1 MTTGPPEN
9 SALGDRSVTHPLVTY
24 RVVCAQNQRDLY
36 HRVGNVA
43 REDSVLSTMQDV
55 PLLISRIL
63 THGSTVHGSSRVT
76 TWTGESEPHRRTF
89 AEIGA
94 RAARLAHALRDE
106 LGVTGDDRVGTL
118 MWNNSEHVE
127 AYFAVPS
134 MGAVLHTLNLRLPA
148 EQLVWIVNHAAD
160 KVVIV
165 NGSLVPLLAPLL
177 PQLPTVEH
185 IVVSGPGDR
194 APLAGAAARVHEYE
208 ELIAGRPDHYDWPEL
223 DERQAAAMCY
233 TSGTTGEPKGVVYS
247 HRSVYLHSMQVNM
260 AQSMGLTDQDTS
272 LVVVPQF
279 HVNAWGLPHATFM
292 TGVNL
297 LMPDRFLQP
306 APLAEMIESERPT
319 HAAAVPT
326 IWQGLLGELTARP
339 RDVSSLAQVTIG
351 GAACPPSLMTAFDKL
366 GMRVCHAW
374 GMTETSPL
382 GTVARPPAHAA
393 GTDEEFRYRVTQG
406 RFPAGVE
413 ARLTGPDGARLP
425 WDGESAGELEVR
437 GPWIAGA
444 YYNGPDAEPLRPG
457 DKFSADGW
465 LKTGDVGTISP
476 DGYLTL
482 TDRAKDVIK
491 SGGEWISSV
500 ELENA
505 LMSHPDVAEAAVV
518 AVPDD
523 KWGER
528 PLATVVLRPGASAD
542 FLALRT
548 FLAEEV
554 RIARWQLPERWTTVE
569 SVPKTSV
576 GKFDKKVL
584 RRRYAEGEL
593 EVTRL

>member
-1 MTTGPPEN
+1 M
-9 SALGDRSVTHPLVTY
+9 
-24 RVVCAQNQRDLY
+24 
-36 HRVGNVA
+36 
-43 REDSVLSTMQDV
+43 LSTMQDV

-63 THGSTVHGSSRVT
+63 THGSTIHGSSQVI
-76 TWTGESEPHRRTF
+76 TWTGEDEPHRRSF
-89 AEIGA
+89 AEIGTRSA
-94 RAARLAHALRDE
+94 QLAHALRED
-106 LGVTGDDRVGTL
+106 LGVRDDDRVATL
-118 MWNNSEHVE
+118 AWNNAEHVE
-127 AYFAVPS
+127 AYFAIPS

-148 EQLVWIVNHAAD
+148 EQLAWIVNHAAD
-160 KVVIV
+160 RVVIA
-165 NGSLVPLLAPLL
+165 NGSLLPLLAPLL
-177 PQLPTVEH
+177 PHLPTVEH
-185 IVVSGPGDR
+185 IVVTGPGDR
-194 APLAGAAARVHEYE
+194 TPLDGVRPRVHEYE
-208 ELIAGRPDHYDWPEL
+208 ELIAGKPATYDWPEL
-223 DERQAAAMCY
+223 DERRAAAMCY
-233 TSGTTGEPKGVVYS
+233 TSGTTGDPKGVVYS

-260 AQSMGLTDQDTS
+260 TESMGLTDQDTS

-292 TGVNL
+292 TGVSM

-306 APLAEMIESERPT
+306 APLAEMIERERPT

-326 IWQGLLGELTARP
+326 IWQGLLAELTARP
-339 RDVSSLAQVTIG
+339 RDVSSLHQVTIG
-351 GAACPPSLMTAFDKL
+351 GSACPPSLMEAFDAL

-382 GTVARPPAHAA
+382 GTVARPPAHAV
-393 GTDEEFRYRVTQG
+393 GTDEEFGYRLTQG
-406 RFPAGVE
+406 RFPTGVE
-413 ARLTGPDGARLP
+413 ARLTGPGGERLP

-437 GPWIAGA
+437 GTWIAGA
-444 YYNGPDAEPLRPG
+444 YYNGPGAEPLRPA
-457 DKFSADGW
+457 DKFSEDGW

-476 DGYLTL
+476 DGFLTL

-500 ELENA
+500 DLENA

-528 PLATVVLRPGASAD
+528 PLATVVLKEGATAD
-542 FLALRT
+542 FASLRS
-548 FLAEEV
+548 FLAEEGK
-554 RIARWQLPERWTTVE
+554 IAKWQLPERWTIIE

-584 RRRYAEGEL
+584 RRQYAEGKL
-593 EVTRL
+593 DVQRL

>member
-1 MTTGPPEN
+1 MSP
-9 SALGDRSVTHPLVTY
+9 
-24 RVVCAQNQRDLY
+24 
-36 HRVGNVA
+36 
-43 REDSVLSTMQDV
+43 REDAVLSTMQDV

-63 THGSTVHGSSRVT
+63 THGSRVHGASQVI
-76 TWTGESEPHRRTF
+76 TWTGEGEPHRRSF
-89 AEIGA
+89 AEIGD
-94 RAARLAHALRDE
+94 RAAQLAHALRDD
-106 LGVTGDDRVGTL
+106 LGVRGDDRVATL
-118 MWNNSEHVE
+118 MWNNAEHTE
-127 AYFAVPS
+127 AYFAIPS

-160 KVVIV
+160 KVVLV
-165 NGSLVPLLAPLL
+165 NGSLIPMIAPLL
-177 PQLPTVEH
+177 SKLPTVEH

-194 APLAGAAARVHEYE
+194 SLLDGATVAVHEYE
-208 ELIAGRPDHYDWPEL
+208 ELIAGKPTGYDWPEL
-223 DERQAAAMCY
+223 DERRAAAMCY
-233 TSGTTGEPKGVVYS
+233 TSGTTGDPKGVVYS
-247 HRSVYLHSMQVNM
+247 HRSIYLHSMQVNM
-260 AQSMGLTDQDTS
+260 AQSMGLTDQDIS

-306 APLAEMIESERPT
+306 GPLAEMIERERPT

-339 RDVSSLAQVTIG
+339 RDVSSLTQVTIG

-382 GTVARPPAHAA
+382 GTIARPPAHAV
-393 GTDEEFRYRVTQG
+393 GTAEEFAYRLTQG
-406 RFPAGVE
+406 RFPASVE
-413 ARLTGPDGARLP
+413 ARLSGPGGERLP

-444 YYNGPDAEPLRPG
+444 YYNGPDAEPLRPE
-457 DKFSADGW
+457 DKFSEDGW

-476 DGYLTL
+476 DGFLTL

-518 AVPDD
+518 AVPDE

-528 PLATVVLRPGASAD
+528 PLATVVLREGSTAT
-542 FLALRT
+542 FEALRI
-548 FLAEEV
+548 FLAEEGK
-554 RIARWQLPERWTTVE
+554 IAKWQLPERWTVIAA
-569 SVPKTSV
+569 VPKTSV

-584 RRRYAEGEL
+584 RKRYAEGEL
-593 EVTRL
+593 DVTSL

>member
-1 MTTGPPEN
+1 M
-9 SALGDRSVTHPLVTY
+9 
-24 RVVCAQNQRDLY
+24 
-36 HRVGNVA
+36 
-43 REDSVLSTMQDV
+43 LSTMQDV
-55 PLLISRIL
+55 PLTVTRIL
-63 THGSTVHGSSRVT
+63 THGVLVHGRSRII
-76 TWTGESEPHRRTF
+76 TWTGEDEPQRRSF
-89 AEIGA
+89 AEAGA
-94 RAARLAHALRDE
+94 RAVQLANALRDE
-106 LGVTGDDRVGTL
+106 LGVRGDDRVATL
-118 MWNNSEHVE
+118 MWNNAEHVE
-127 AYFAVPS
+127 AYFAIPS

-160 KVVIV
+160 RVVIV
-165 NGSLVPLLAPLL
+165 NGSLIPLLAPLL
-177 PQLPTVEH
+177 SKLPTVEH
-185 IVVSGPGDR
+185 VVVSGPGDR
-194 APLAGAAARVHEYE
+194 APLDGTHVRVHEYE
-208 ELIAGRPDHYDWPEL
+208 ELIAGRPTTYDWPEL

-233 TSGTTGEPKGVVYS
+233 TSGTTGDPKGVVYS
-247 HRSVYLHSMQVNM
+247 HRSIYLHSMQVNM
-260 AQSMGLTDQDTS
+260 TESMGLTDQDTS

-292 TGVNL
+292 TGVNM

-306 APLAEMIESERPT
+306 APLAEMIEREKPT

-326 IWQGLLGELTARP
+326 IWQGLLAELHAKP
-339 RDVSSLAQVTIG
+339 RDVSSLTQVTIG
-351 GAACPPSLMTAFDKL
+351 GSACPPSLMEAFDAL

-382 GTVARPPAHAA
+382 GTVARPPAHAV
-393 GTDEEFRYRVTQG
+393 GTDEELSYRLTQG
-406 RFPAGVE
+406 RFPTGVE
-413 ARLTGPDGARLP
+413 ARLTGPGGERLP

-444 YYNGPDAEPLRPG
+444 YYNGPDAEPLRPA
-457 DKFSADGW
+457 DKFSEDGW
-465 LKTGDVGTISP
+465 LKTGDVGTISA
-476 DGYLTL
+476 DGFLTL

-528 PLATVVLRPGASAD
+528 PLATVVLREGATAD
-542 FLALRT
+542 FRSLRA
-548 FLAEEV
+548 FLAEEA
-554 RIARWQLPERWTTVE
+554 RIAKWQLPERWTLVQA
-569 SVPKTSV
+569 VPKTSV

-584 RRRYAEGEL
+584 RRQYADGQL
-593 EVTRL
+593 DVTNL

>member
-1 MTTGPPEN
+1 M
-9 SALGDRSVTHPLVTY
+9 
-24 RVVCAQNQRDLY
+24 
-36 HRVGNVA
+36 
-43 REDSVLSTMQDV
+43 LSTMQDV

-63 THGSTVHGSSRVT
+63 THGSTIHGKSQVT
-76 TWTGESEPHRRTF
+76 TWTGEAEPQRRSF

-94 RAARLAHALRDE
+94 RAAQLAHALRE
-106 LGVTGDDRVGTL
+106 LGVEDGQAAGTL
-118 MWNNSEHVE
+118 MWNNAEHVE
-127 AYFAVPS
+127 AYLAIPS

-148 EQLVWIVNHAAD
+148 EQLIWIVNHAAD
-160 KVVIV
+160 RVVIV
-165 NGSLVPLLAPLL
+165 NGSLLPLLAPLL
-177 PQLPTVEH
+177 PHLPTLEH
-185 IVVSGPGDR
+185 LVVSGPGDR
-194 APLAGAAARVHEYE
+194 SVLDDIDGAGPQVHEYE
-208 ELIAGRPDHYDWPEL
+208 ELLAGRPTAYDWPQL

-233 TSGTTGEPKGVVYS
+233 TSGTTGDPKGVVYS
-247 HRSVYLHSMQVNM
+247 HRSIYLHSMQVNM
-260 AQSMGLTDQDTS
+260 AESMGLTDQDTT

-292 TGVNL
+292 AGVSM

-306 APLAEMIESERPT
+306 APLADMIEREKPT

-326 IWQGLLGELTARP
+326 IWQGLLAEVIARP
-339 RDVSSLAQVTIG
+339 RDLTSMRRVTIG
-351 GAACPPSLMTAFDKL
+351 GAACPPSLMEAYDKL
-366 GMRVCHAW
+366 GVRLCHAW

-382 GTVARPPAHAA
+382 GTMSNPPAGLSA
-393 GTDEEFRYRVTQG
+393 EEEWPYRITQG

-413 ARLTGPDGARLP
+413 ARLAGPGGAFLP

-444 YYNGPDAEPLRPG
+444 YFGGAGGDDFRPA
-457 DKFSADGW
+457 DKFSPDGW
-465 LKTGDVGTISP
+465 LRTGDVGVISP

-491 SGGEWISSV
+491 SGGEWISSQ

-505 LMSHPDVAEAAVV
+505 LMAHPEVVEAAVV

-528 PLATVVLRPGASAD
+528 PLATVVLKPGATAD
-542 FLALRT
+542 YAALKS
-548 FLAEEV
+548 FLAEK
-554 RIARWQLPERWTTVE
+554 IAKWQLPERWALIE

-576 GKFDKKVL
+576 GKFDKKVI
-584 RRRYAEGEL
+584 RRQYADGEL
-593 EVTRL
+593 EVTELR

>member
-1 MTTGPPEN
+1 M
-9 SALGDRSVTHPLVTY
+9 
-24 RVVCAQNQRDLY
+24 
-36 HRVGNVA
+36 
-43 REDSVLSTMQDV
+43 LSTMQDV

-63 THGSTVHGSSRVT
+63 THGSTVHGRSRVT
-76 TWTGESEPHRRTF
+76 TWTGEAEPQRRSF
-89 AEIGA
+89 ADIGA
-94 RAARLAHALRDE
+94 RSAQLAHALRDE
-106 LGVTGDDRVGTL
+106 LGVRDDERVATL
-118 MWNNSEHVE
+118 MWNNADHVE
-127 AYFAVPS
+127 AYFAIPS

-148 EQLVWIVNHAAD
+148 EQLLWIVHHAAD
-160 KVVIV
+160 RVIIV
-165 NGSLVPLLAPLL
+165 NGSLIPLLAPLL
-177 PQLPTVEH
+177 SRLSTVEH

-194 APLAGAAARVHEYE
+194 SALTGADARVHEYE
-208 ELIAGRPDHYDWPEL
+208 ELIADRPTAYDWPEL

-233 TSGTTGEPKGVVYS
+233 TSGTTGDPKGVVYS
-247 HRSVYLHSMQVNM
+247 HRSIYLHSMQVNM

-292 TGVNL
+292 TGVNM

-306 APLAEMIESERPT
+306 APLAEMIEREKPT

-326 IWQGLLGELTARP
+326 IWQGLLAELQARP
-339 RDVSSLAQVTIG
+339 RDVSSLSQVTIG
-351 GAACPPSLMTAFDKL
+351 GSACPPSLMAAFDEL

-382 GTVARPPAHAA
+382 GTVARPPAHAI
-393 GTDEEFRYRVTQG
+393 GTEEEFAYRLTQG
-406 RFPAGVE
+406 RFPASVE
-413 ARLTGPDGARLP
+413 ARLTGPDGERLP
-425 WDGESAGELEVR
+425 WDGETAGELEVR

-444 YYNGPDAEPLRPG
+444 YYNGPDAEPLRPA
-457 DKFSADGW
+457 DKISEDGW
-465 LKTGDVGTISP
+465 LKTGDVGIISP
-476 DGYLTL
+476 DGFLTL

-518 AVPDD
+518 AVPDE

-528 PLATVVLRPGASAD
+528 PLATVVLREGATAD
-542 FLALRT
+542 FEALRA
-548 FLAEEV
+548 FLAEEGH
-554 RIARWQLPERWTTVE
+554 IARWQLPERWTVIE

-584 RRRYAEGEL
+584 RRQYADGRL
-593 EVTRL
+593 DITRL

>member
-1 MTTGPPEN
+1 
-9 SALGDRSVTHPLVTY
+9 
-24 RVVCAQNQRDLY
+24 
-36 HRVGNVA
+36 
-43 REDSVLSTMQDV
+43 MQDV

-63 THGSTVHGSSRVT
+63 THGSRVHGESQVT
-76 TWTGESEPHRRTF
+76 TWTGEAEPHRRSF
-89 AEIGA
+89 AEVGD
-94 RAARLAHALRDE
+94 RAAQLAHALRDD
-106 LGVTGDDRVGTL
+106 LGVRDDDRVATL
-118 MWNNSEHVE
+118 MWNNAEHTE
-127 AYFAVPS
+127 AYFAIPS

-160 KVVIV
+160 GVVIV
-165 NGSLVPLLAPLL
+165 NGSLIPMIAPLL
-177 PQLPTVEH
+177 GKLPTVRH

-194 APLAGAAARVHEYE
+194 APLEGATAAVHEYE
-208 ELIAGRPDHYDWPEL
+208 DLIAGKPTTYDWPEL
-223 DERQAAAMCY
+223 DERRAAAMCY
-233 TSGTTGEPKGVVYS
+233 TSGTTGDPKGVVYS
-247 HRSVYLHSMQVNM
+247 HRSIYLHSMQVNM

-306 APLAEMIESERPT
+306 APLAEMIEKERPS

-339 RDVSSLAQVTIG
+339 RDVSSLTQVTIG
-351 GAACPPSLMTAFDKL
+351 GSACPPSLMAAFDKL

-382 GTVARPPAHAA
+382 GTVSRPPAHVV
-393 GTDEEFRYRVTQG
+393 GTEQEFAYRLTQG

-413 ARLTGPDGARLP
+413 ARLTGPGGERLP

-444 YYNGPDAEPLRPG
+444 YYNGPDAEPLRPA
-457 DKFSADGW
+457 DKFSEDGW
-465 LKTGDVGTISP
+465 LKTGDVGIISA
-476 DGYLTL
+476 DGFLTL

-528 PLATVVLRPGASAD
+528 PLATVVLREGSAAT
-542 FLALRT
+542 FETLRT
-548 FLAEEV
+548 FLAEEGK
-554 RIARWQLPERWTTVE
+554 IAKWQLPERWTVIE

-584 RRRYAEGEL
+584 RRRYADGQL
-593 EVTRL
+593 DVTNL

>member
-1 MTTGPPEN
+1 
-9 SALGDRSVTHPLVTY
+9 
-24 RVVCAQNQRDLY
+24 
-36 HRVGNVA
+36 
-43 REDSVLSTMQDV
+43 MQDV
-55 PLLISRIL
+55 PLTVTRIL
-63 THGSTVHGSSRVT
+63 VHGVLVHGRSQIT
-76 TWTGESEPHRRTF
+76 TWTGEAEPQRRSF
-89 AEIGA
+89 AEAGA
-94 RAARLAHALRDE
+94 RAVQLANALKDE
-106 LGVTGDDRVGTL
+106 LGVRPDDRVATL
-118 MWNNSEHVE
+118 MWNNAEHVE
-127 AYFAVPS
+127 AYFAIPS

-160 KVVIV
+160 RVIIV
-165 NGSLVPLLAPLL
+165 NGSLIPLLAPLL
-177 PQLPTVEH
+177 PKLPTVEH

-194 APLAGAAARVHEYE
+194 APLAGAGARVHEYE
-208 ELIAGRPDHYDWPEL
+208 ELIAGRPTTYDWPEL

-233 TSGTTGEPKGVVYS
+233 TSGTTGDPKGVVYS
-247 HRSVYLHSMQVNM
+247 HRSIYLHSMQVNM
-260 AQSMGLTDQDTS
+260 TQSMGLTDRDTS

-292 TGVNL
+292 TGVNM

-306 APLAEMIESERPT
+306 APLAEMIERERPT

-326 IWQGLLGELTARP
+326 IWQGLLAELKDRP
-339 RDVSSLAQVTIG
+339 RDVSSLTQVTIG
-351 GAACPPSLMTAFDKL
+351 GSACPPSLMKAFDEL

-393 GTDEEFRYRVTQG
+393 GTEEEFAYRLTQG

-413 ARLTGPDGARLP
+413 ARLTGPGGERLP

-444 YYNGPDAEPLRPG
+444 YYNGPDAEPLRPA
-457 DKFSADGW
+457 DKFSEDGW

-476 DGYLTL
+476 DGFLTL

-518 AVPDD
+518 AVPDE

-528 PLATVVLRPGASAD
+528 PLATVVLREGASTD
-542 FLALRT
+542 FATLRT
-548 FLAEEV
+548 FLAEEG
-554 RIARWQLPERWTTVE
+554 RIARWQLPERWTVVE

-584 RRRYAEGEL
+584 RRRYADGDL
-593 EVTRL
+593 DVTRL

>member
-1 MTTGPPEN
+1 M
-9 SALGDRSVTHPLVTY
+9 
-24 RVVCAQNQRDLY
+24 
-36 HRVGNVA
+36 
-43 REDSVLSTMQDV
+43 LSTMQDV

-63 THGSTVHGSSRVT
+63 THGSSIHGTSQVI
-76 TWTGESEPHRRTF
+76 TWTGEGEPARRSY

-94 RAARLAHALRDE
+94 RAAQLAHALRED
-106 LGVTGDDRVGTL
+106 LGIGREDRVATL
-118 MWNNSEHVE
+118 AWNNADHVE
-127 AYFAVPS
+127 AYFAIPS

-148 EQLVWIVNHAAD
+148 EQLVWIANHAAD
-160 KVVIV
+160 RAIVV
-165 NGSLVPLLAPLL
+165 NGSLLPLLAPLL
-177 PQLPTVEH
+177 PHLETVEH
-185 IVVSGPGDR
+185 VVVTGPGDR
-194 APLAGAAARVHEYE
+194 SLLDGARARVHEYE
-208 ELIAGRPDHYDWPEL
+208 ELLAGKPTSYEWPEL
-223 DERQAAAMCY
+223 DERSAAAMCY
-233 TSGTTGEPKGVVYS
+233 TSGTTGHPKGVVYS
-247 HRSVYLHSMQVNM
+247 HRSIYLHSMQANM
-260 AQSMGLTDQDTS
+260 TESMGLTDHDTS

-292 TGVNL
+292 TGVNM

-306 APLAEMIESERPT
+306 APLAQMIEQERPT

-326 IWQGLLGELTARP
+326 IWQGLLAELGAHS
-339 RDVSSLAQVTIG
+339 RDVSSLTQVTIG
-351 GAACPPSLMTAFDKL
+351 GSACPPSLMEAFDKL

-382 GTVARPPAHAA
+382 GTVARPPAHAV
-393 GTDEEFRYRVTQG
+393 GTEEEFAYRLTQG

-413 ARLTGPDGARLP
+413 ARLTGPGGERLP

-437 GPWIAGA
+437 GSWIAGA
-444 YYNGPDAEPLRPG
+444 YYGGEGAEVLRPA
-457 DKFSADGW
+457 DKFSEDGW
-465 LKTGDVGTISP
+465 LKTGDVGTISA

-505 LMSHPDVAEAAVV
+505 LMAHPDVAEAAVV

-528 PLATVVLRPGASAD
+528 PLATVVLNEGSTAD
-542 FLALRT
+542 FAVLRA
-548 FLAEEV
+548 FLAEEGG
-554 RIARWQLPERWTTVE
+554 IAKWQLPERWSVIE
-569 SVPKTSV
+569 AVPKTSV

-584 RRRYAEGEL
+584 RRQYAEGGL
-593 EVTRL
+593 DVTQL

>member
-1 MTTGPPEN
+1 M
-9 SALGDRSVTHPLVTY
+9 
-24 RVVCAQNQRDLY
+24 
-36 HRVGNVA
+36 
-43 REDSVLSTMQDV
+43 LSTMQDV

-63 THGSTVHGSSRVT
+63 AHGSTIHGASQVIS
-76 TWTGESEPHRRTF
+76 WTGDGEPHRRSF
-89 AEIGA
+89 AGIGE
-94 RAARLAHALRDE
+94 RAAQLAHALRDD
-106 LGVTGDDRVGTL
+106 LGVAADDRVATL
-118 MWNNSEHVE
+118 MWNNAEHVE
-127 AYFAVPS
+127 AYFAIPC

-148 EQLVWIVNHAAD
+148 EQLAWIVNHAAD
-160 KVVIV
+160 RVIIV
-165 NGSLVPLLAPLL
+165 NGSLIPLLGPLL
-177 PQLPTVEH
+177 PHLKTVEH
-185 IVVSGPGDR
+185 VVVSGPGDR
-194 APLAGAAARVHEYE
+194 TPLDGSHARVHEYE
-208 ELIAGRPDHYDWPEL
+208 DLIAAKPVTYDWPEL

-233 TSGTTGEPKGVVYS
+233 TSGTTGDPKGVVYS

-260 AQSMGLTDQDTS
+260 SESMGLTDQDTT

-279 HVNAWGLPHATFM
+279 HVNAWGLPHATFLS
-292 TGVNL
+292 GVNL

-306 APLAEMIESERPT
+306 APLAEMIEREKPT

-326 IWQGLLGELTARP
+326 IWQGLLAELTARP
-339 RDVSSLAQVTIG
+339 RDVSALTQVTIG
-351 GAACPPSLMTAFDKL
+351 GSACPPSLMEAFDRL

-382 GTVARPPAHAA
+382 GTVARPPAHAV
-393 GTDEEFRYRVTQG
+393 GTDEEFGYRLTQG

-413 ARLTGPDGARLP
+413 ARLTGPGGERLP

-444 YYNGPDAEPLRPG
+444 YYNGPGAEPLRPA
-457 DKFSADGW
+457 DKFSEDGW

-476 DGYLTL
+476 DGFLTL

-528 PLATVVLRPGASAD
+528 PLATVVLKQDAIAG
-542 FLALRT
+542 FEALRV
-548 FLAEEV
+548 FLQEE
-554 RIARWQLPERWTTVE
+554 RGIAKWQLPERWTIIE
-569 SVPKTSV
+569 AVPKTSV

-584 RRRYAEGEL
+584 RRQYAAGEL
-593 EVTRL
+593 DITRI

>member
-1 MTTGPPEN
+1 
-9 SALGDRSVTHPLVTY
+9 
-24 RVVCAQNQRDLY
+24 
-36 HRVGNVA
+36 
-43 REDSVLSTMQDV
+43 MQDV
-55 PLLISRIL
+55 PLTVTRILNHGVRVHGTSRI
-63 THGSTVHGSSRVT
+63 T
-76 TWTGESEPHRRTF
+76 TWTGEGEPHRRTF
-89 AEIGA
+89 AEVGA
-94 RAARLAHALRDE
+94 RAAQLAHALHDDLGIRD
-106 LGVTGDDRVGTL
+106 DDRVATL
-118 MWNNSEHVE
+118 MWNNAEHVE
-127 AYFAVPS
+127 TYFAAPA

-160 KVVIV
+160 RVIIV
-165 NGSLVPLLAPLL
+165 NGSLLPLLAPLL
-177 PQLPTVEH
+177 PKLRGVEH
-185 IVVSGPGDR
+185 LVVSGPGDR
-194 APLAGAAARVHEYE
+194 SVLDGAQPQVHDYE
-208 ELIAGRPDHYDWPEL
+208 DLIAGKPTTYDWPEL
-223 DERQAAAMCY
+223 DERRAAAMCY
-233 TSGTTGEPKGVVYS
+233 TSGTTGDPKGVVYS
-247 HRSVYLHSMQVNM
+247 HRSIYLHSMQVNM
-260 AQSMGLTDQDTS
+260 TQSMGLTDADTS

-292 TGVNL
+292 TGVNM

-326 IWQGLLGELTARP
+326 IWQGLLAELTAKP
-339 RDVSSLAQVTIG
+339 RDVSSLTQVTIG
-351 GAACPPSLMTAFDKL
+351 GSACPPSLMKAFDDL

-382 GTVARPPAHAA
+382 GTIARPPA
-393 GTDEEFRYRVTQG
+393 GVEPGSDEEFAYRLTQG

-413 ARLTGPDGARLP
+413 ARLSGPGGEILP

-437 GPWIAGA
+437 GNWIAGA
-444 YYNGPDAEPLRPG
+444 YYGGQDSEPLRPD
-457 DKFSADGW
+457 DKFSEDGW

-476 DGYLTL
+476 DGFLTL

-500 ELENA
+500 DLENA

-528 PLATVVLRPGASAD
+528 PLATVVLKEGASAD
-542 FLALRT
+542 FESLRA
-548 FLAEEV
+548 FLAEKV
-554 RIARWQLPERWTTVE
+554 AKWQLPERWTIIPA
-569 SVPKTSV
+569 VPKTSV

-584 RRRYAEGEL
+584 RKQYAEGEL
-593 EVTRL
+593 DVTQL

>member
-1 MTTGPPEN
+1 M
-9 SALGDRSVTHPLVTY
+9 
-24 RVVCAQNQRDLY
+24 
-36 HRVGNVA
+36 
-43 REDSVLSTMQDV
+43 LSTMQDV
-55 PLLISRIL
+55 PLTVTRIL
-63 THGSTVHGSSRVT
+63 QHGARVHGSSQIT
-76 TWTGESEPHRRTF
+76 TWTGEGEPHRRSF
-89 AEIGA
+89 REAAE
-94 RAARLAHALRDE
+94 RAHRLANALRDD
-106 LGVTGDDRVGTL
+106 LGVREDDRVATL
-118 MWNNSEHVE
+118 MWNNAEHVE
-127 AYFAVPS
+127 AYFAVPC
-134 MGAVLHTLNLRLPA
+134 MGAILHTLNLRLPA
-148 EQLVWIVNHAAD
+148 DQLAWIVNHAAD
-160 KVVIV
+160 KVVLV
-165 NGSLVPLLAPLL
+165 NGSLLPMIAPLL
-177 PQLPTVEH
+177 SKLPTVEH

-194 APLAGAAARVHEYE
+194 SVLDGASAQVHEYE
-208 ELIAGRPDHYDWPEL
+208 ELIADKPATYDWPEL
-223 DERQAAAMCY
+223 DERRAAAMCY
-233 TSGTTGEPKGVVYS
+233 TSGTTGDPKGVVYS
-247 HRSVYLHSMQVNM
+247 HRSIYLHSMQVNM
-260 AQSMGLTDQDTS
+260 TQSMGLTDADTS

-292 TGVNL
+292 TGVNM

-326 IWQGLLGELTARP
+326 IWQGLLAELTAKP
-339 RDVSSLAQVTIG
+339 RDVSTLTQVTIG
-351 GAACPPSLMTAFDKL
+351 GAACPPSLMKAFDEL

-382 GTVARPPAHAA
+382 GTVARPPAQAA
-393 GTDEEFRYRVTQG
+393 PGSEEEFAYRLTQG

-413 ARLTGPDGARLP
+413 GRLTGPGGEELP

-444 YYNGPDAEPLRPG
+444 YFGGADGEPMRPE
-457 DKFSADGW
+457 DKFSEDGW

-476 DGYLTL
+476 DGFLTL

-500 ELENA
+500 DLENA

-528 PLATVVLRPGASAD
+528 PLATVVLKEGASAD
-542 FLALRT
+542 FETLRA
-548 FLAEEV
+548 FLAEKV
-554 RIARWQLPERWTTVE
+554 AKWQLPERWTIIPT
-569 SVPKTSV
+569 VPKTSV

-584 RRRYAEGEL
+584 RKQYADGDL
-593 EVTRL
+593 DVTKL

>member
-1 MTTGPPEN
+1 MSP
-9 SALGDRSVTHPLVTY
+9 
-24 RVVCAQNQRDLY
+24 
-36 HRVGNVA
+36 
-43 REDSVLSTMQDV
+43 REDAVLSTMQDV

-63 THGSTVHGSSRVT
+63 THGSTVHGTSQVIS
-76 TWTGESEPHRRTF
+76 WTGEGEPERRSF
-89 AEIGA
+89 AEVGA
-94 RAARLAHALRDE
+94 RAAQLAHALRED
-106 LGVTGDDRVGTL
+106 LGVVDGERTATF
-118 MWNNSEHVE
+118 MWNNAVHVE
-127 AYFAVPS
+127 AYFAIPA

-148 EQLVWIVNHAAD
+148 EQLAWIVNHAAD
-160 KVVIV
+160 RVVIV
-165 NGSLVPLLAPLL
+165 NGSLIPLLAPLL
-177 PQLPTVEH
+177 SKLPTVEH

-194 APLAGAAARVHEYE
+194 TPLDGAHARVHEYE
-208 ELIAGRPDHYDWPEL
+208 DLIAGKPTTYDWPEL

-233 TSGTTGEPKGVVYS
+233 TSGTTGDPKGVVFS
-247 HRSVYLHSMQVNM
+247 HRSIYLHSMQVNM
-260 AQSMGLTDQDTS
+260 TQSMGLTDQDTS

-292 TGVNL
+292 TGVNM

-326 IWQGLLGELTARP
+326 IWQGLLGELTAKP
-339 RDVSSLAQVTIG
+339 RDVSSLTQVTIG
-351 GAACPPSLMTAFDKL
+351 GSACPPALMAAFDEL

-382 GTVARPPAHAA
+382 GTVSRPPAEAV
-393 GTDEEFRYRVTQG
+393 GTEREFEYRLTQG
-406 RFPAGVE
+406 RFPTSVE
-413 ARLTGPDGARLP
+413 ARLTGPGGERLP

-444 YYNGPDAEPLRPG
+444 YYNGPDTEPLRPA
-457 DKFSADGW
+457 DKFSEDGW

-476 DGYLTL
+476 DGFLTL

-500 ELENA
+500 DLENA
-505 LMSHPDVAEAAVV
+505 LMSHPDVTEAAVV
-518 AVPDD
+518 AVPDER
-523 KWGER
+523 WGER
-528 PLATVVLRPGASAD
+528 PLATVVLREGSTAD
-542 FLALRT
+542 FESLRA
-548 FLAEEV
+548 FLADAGK
-554 RIARWQLPERWTTVE
+554 IAKWQLPERWTIIE

-584 RRRYAEGEL
+584 RRRYAAGDL
-593 EVTRL
+593 DVTKL